1 VHLDRPD
8 LKAPDRMRILMVTP
22 YPPVRD
28 GIAAYAVQAVAALR
42 REQHEVEVLSPG
54 PSAAHHHLDLLGPR
68 GPLGL
73 ARRVG
78 GYDKVLIQF
87 HPDIFYPVASTPLR
101 HAMVSLALLAV
112 VRAARRTEVVVH
124 EIDYRIGRRRG
135 LDGLAARRLWRRIDR
150 VFLHTE
156 LERQQLV
163 DAFGV
168 PPARTA
174 VIEHGAHFVRR
185 TAMTREAARRSL
197 GIPDAEL
204 VFLAIGFIQPHKAF
218 DRAVRAFAD
227 LGVGPWSLHVVGSV
241 RVDEPQHLAYLAELQ
256 ELVAA
261 TPGAHL
267 HNQYVSDELF
277 DRWLVA
283 SDVVVLPY
291 RNIWSS
297 GVLERALLYDR
308 EVIATAVGGLGQQA
322 AARPGVTLV
331 DEADLAAAMWRASNR
346 AATPQVAAVDAWPAP
361 GERLRERV
369 QEQVVARATRR
380 RGLPV
385 RVDGDGPTLA
395 RHGSLPL
402 QRLPPLG
409 VPAPTSAK
417 PGVSLLKRL
426 VRRATAWQ
434 VDPLVAQ
441 VNALRE
447 ATIQALERSA
457 EHDREPAA
465 GPRADVPLRHVR

>member
-68 GPLGL
+68 GPLDL

-78 GYDKVLIQF
+78 GYDKVVIQF

-174 VIEHGAHFVRR
+174 VIQHGAHFFRR

-197 GIPDAEL
+197 GIPDGEL

-261 TPGAHL
+261 TRGAHL
-267 HNQYVSDELF
+267 HDQYVSDELF

-308 EVIATAVGGLGQQA
+308 KVIATAVGGLGQQA

-331 DEADLAAAMWRASNR
+331 DEADLAAAMWRASDQ
-346 AATPQVAAVDAWPAP
+346 AATPRVTAVDAWPAP

-369 QEQVVARATRR
+369 QEQVVARATRL

-385 RVDGDGPTLA
+385 RADGDGPILA
-395 RHGSLPL
+395 RHASLPL

-417 PGVSLLKRL
+417 PGVSRLKRL

-465 GPRADVPLRHVR
+465 GPRADVRLRHVR